1 MPLDYRDTTLS
12 PDQRAQA
19 LLAQM
24 TPAEKIVQ
32 LQSLLFMD
40 WQDYADRD
48 AAAGHV
54 RNVACFLPP
63 ARRGAAEAAQAI
75 NEDTRRSVEANRF
88 GLPVLQNGE
97 ALHGAQWGRATVF
110 PQAIGLAA
118 SFDPALVHAIAQAV
132 ALELR
137 AVGVRLVFAPV
148 VNVVRDCR
156 WGRTEET
163 YGESVLL
170 NAQLGAAY
178 VRGLEENGVI
188 AAPKHFVDN
197 YADGGRDSNASLT
210 SWREL
215 REIFLEPF
223 RACVEAGARS
233 IMLAYNSVDGVP
245 CSCSRTLIEEVLRKE
260 WGFRG
265 FTISDY
271 GGVEGVC
278 RNHRVASDDLHAQAM
293 CLNSGLDVQLPNG
306 YDRLP
311 QALEQ
316 GLISE
321 KTLDTAARRVL
332 QAKIELGLLEN
343 PYVDPDAAERVV
355 LCPAHIALAEKAA
368 EKSLVLLKN
377 EKGFLPLNRR
387 EITRIGVFGPAADKV
402 ATGGYTSSG
411 APDMATPLDALQNY
425 LSGDVEVI
433 HCPGD
438 TGITDTAKGCDVL
451 LYYAGILE
459 GEGTDRSDIRLPDIQ
474 IAHHRDSDGGII
486 VSSQDNR
493 VEVNQHKILRQL
505 QESGRPLV
513 VILLAGS
520 PVDTEEWG
528 DYASAILLAWY
539 PGQRGGE
546 AVTRALFGEFSPG
559 GKLPISFPRS
569 VGQLPLHYDAKPSG
583 RGYGYIENDG
593 SPRYPFGFGL
603 SYTTFS
609 LTDFS
614 VETGARIILR
624 LNVRNTGKRAGD
636 EVVQVY
642 AHGYNGSVV
651 RPLKELK
658 DFARVTLE
666 PGEGKDVA
674 LTLDRRAFCCCGA
687 QGNWGL
693 FDGWCDLLL
702 GTSSEDI
709 VFTCTLSPEQLR
721 ALS

>member
-1 MPLDYRDTTLS
+1 MLLDYRDTALS
-12 PDQRAQA
+12 PELRAQA

-24 TPAEKIVQ
+24 TTAEKIAQ

-40 WQDYADRD
+40 WRDYAERD

-63 ARRGAAEAAQAI
+63 EQRGAAEAARAV
-75 NEDTRRSVEANRF
+75 NEDTRRSVEASRF
-88 GLPVLQNGE
+88 GIPVLQNGE

-110 PQAIGLAA
+110 PQAIGQAA
-118 SFDPALVHAIAQAV
+118 AFDPALVHEIAQAV
-132 ALELR
+132 ARELR

-163 YGESVLL
+163 YGESALL
-170 NAQLGAAY
+170 NAEMGAAC

-197 YADGGRDSNASLT
+197 YAAGGRDSNASIT

-215 REIFLEPF
+215 REVFLEPF

-245 CSCSRTLIEEVLRKE
+245 CSCSRTLMEDILRKE

-278 RNHRVASDDLHAQAM
+278 QSHRVASDDVQAQAM
-293 CLNSGLDVQLPNG
+293 CLNNGLDVQLPNG
-306 YDRLP
+306 YDLLP
-311 QALEQ
+311 QALER

-321 KTLDTAARRVL
+321 KTLDRAVKRVL
-332 QAKIELGLLEN
+332 RAKFELGLMEN
-343 PYVDPDAAERVV
+343 PYVDPEAAERVV
-355 LCPAHIALAEKAA
+355 LCPVHIALAEKAA

-377 EKGFLPLNRR
+377 VKDFLPLNRQKL
-387 EITRIGVFGPAADKV
+387 TRIGVFGPAADKTS
-402 ATGGYTSSG
+402 TGGYTSSCT
-411 APDMATPLDALQNY
+411 PDMATPLAALRAY
-425 LSGDVEVI
+425 LGSDVEVI

-438 TGITDTAKGCDVL
+438 AGVTAIAEDCDAVL
-451 LYYAGILE
+451 YFAGILE
-459 GEGTDRSDIRLPDIQ
+459 GEGTDRSDLRLPDNRT
-474 IAHHRDSDGGII
+474 AHHRDSDGGII
-486 VSSQDNR
+486 VSSQDGR
-493 VEVNQHKILRQL
+493 IAVDQHKILRQL
-505 QESGRPLV
+505 EESGRPLA
-513 VILLAGS
+513 VILLTGA
-520 PVDTEEWG
+520 PVDMEEWG
-528 DYASAILLAWY
+528 DYASAILQAWY

-546 AVTRALFGEFSPG
+546 AIARALFGDFSPG
-559 GKLPISFPRS
+559 GKLPLSFPRN
-569 VGQLPLHYDAKPSG
+569 VGQLPLYHDAKPSG

-593 SPRYPFGFGL
+593 SPLYPFGFGL
-603 SYTTFS
+603 SYTTFA
-609 LTDFS
+609 LADFS
-614 VETGARIILR
+614 VEAGARIALR
-624 LNVRNTGKRAGD
+624 LTVRNTGGRAGD

-642 AHGYNGSVV
+642 VRGYNGSVV
-651 RPLKELK
+651 RPRKELK
-658 DFARVTLE
+658 AFARVSLE
-666 PGEGKDVA
+666 PGEEKTVT
-674 LTLDRRAFCCCGA
+674 LTLGRRAFCCCDV

-693 FDGWCDLLL
+693 FDGWCDLLI

-709 VFTCTLSPEQLR
+709 AFTCTLSPEQLQ
-721 ALS
+721 ALD